1 MKLAAFTLAAAVAAA
16 PFAVSAQSS
25 SAAQAAGAADSKS
38 ITLRGCVVPGG
49 DKGTY
54 VLTHVTEMPAAGRS
68 AMPETAH
75 GRRVIFWLD
84 KHEALLEHANH
95 AVEVTGK
102 LDGAQESEVEF
113 KNGDRKDGGLI
124 AKFEG
129 PGKDVRV
136 PAETVERAIG
146 TTGRAASDKNDP
158 KTTEK
163 SDLKTMLLKV
173 KVESVKATDYSCRE
187 Q

>member
-1 MKLAAFTLAAAVAAA
+1 MKFAAFTLAAAVAVT
-16 PFAVSAQSS
+16 PFAVSPQSS
-25 SAAQAAGAADSKS
+25 SAAQAAGTADAKS
-38 ITLRGCVVPGG
+38 ITLRGCVVPGA

-54 VLTHVTEMPAAGRS
+54 VLTHVTEVPPAGRS

-75 GRRVIFWLD
+75 GRRVVFWLD
-84 KHEALLEHANH
+84 KHDALLEHANH
-95 AVEVTGK
+95 AVEVMGK
-102 LDGAQESEVEF
+102 LDGAEESEIEF
-113 KNGDRKDGGLI
+113 KNGERKDGGLL
-124 AKFEG
+124 AEFEG

-146 TTGRAASDKNDP
+146 TTGRTAEKN
-158 KTTEK
+158 
-163 SDLKTMLLKV
+163 DLKTMLLKV

>member
-1 MKLAAFTLAAAVAAA
+1 MKLAAFSLAAAVMAA

-25 SAAQAAGAADSKS
+25 TAAQSTASVDTKS
-38 ITLRGCVVPGG
+38 ITLRGCVVPGA

-54 VLTHVTEMPAAGRS
+54 VLTHVTEVPPAGRS
-68 AMPETAH
+68 AIPESAH
-75 GRRVIFWLD
+75 GRRVVFWLD
-84 KHEALLEHANH
+84 KHDALLEHANH

-102 LDGAQESEVEF
+102 IDGAEESEIEL
-113 KNGDRKDGGLI
+113 KNGDRKDGGLL
-124 AKFEG
+124 AEFEG

-146 TTGRAASDKNDP
+146 TTGRAASEKNDV
-158 KTTEK
+158 
-163 SDLKTMLLKV
+163 KTMLMKV
-173 KVESVKATDYSCRE
+173 KVDNVKATDYSCRE

>member
-1 MKLAAFTLAAAVAAA
+1 MKVAAFTLAAAVAVT

-25 SAAQAAGAADSKS
+25 SAAQAAGAADAKS
-38 ITLRGCVVPGG
+38 ITLRGCVVPGA

-54 VLTHVTEMPAAGRS
+54 VLTHVTEVPPAGRS

-75 GRRVIFWLD
+75 GRRVVFWLD

-95 AVEVTGK
+95 AVEVMGK
-102 LDGAQESEVEF
+102 LDGAEESEIEF
-113 KNGDRKDGGLI
+113 KNGERKDGGLL
-124 AKFEG
+124 AEFEG

-146 TTGRAASDKNDP
+146 TTGRTAEKN
-158 KTTEK
+158 
-163 SDLKTMLLKV
+163 DLKTMLLKV

>member
-25 SAAQAAGAADSKS
+25 SAAQPAGATDSKG
-38 ITLRGCVVPGG
+38 ITLRGCVVPGA

-54 VLTHVTEMPAAGRS
+54 VLTHVTEMPSAGRS

-113 KNGDRKDGGLI
+113 KNGDRKDGGLM
-124 AKFEG
+124 AEFEG

>member
-1 MKLAAFTLAAAVAAA
+1 MKLAAFTLAAAVAVA
-16 PFAVSAQSS
+16 PFAVSAQSP
-25 SAAQAAGAADSKS
+25 SAAQQAAGAADTKS
-38 ITLRGCVVPGG
+38 ITLRGCVVPGA

-54 VLTHVTEMPAAGRS
+54 VLTHVTEVPAAGRS

-84 KHEALLEHANH
+84 KHDAILEHANH
-95 AVEVTGK
+95 AVEVKGK

-113 KNGDRKDGGLI
+113 KTGDRKDGGLL
-124 AKFEG
+124 AEFEG

-146 TTGRAASDKNDP
+146 TTGRSAAEKN
-158 KTTEK
+158 
-163 SDLKTMLLKV
+163 DLKTMLMKV

>member
-1 MKLAAFTLAAAVAAA
+1 MKLAAFTLVAAVAAV

-25 SAAQAAGAADSKS
+25 NSSSGSSLTTAQAAGAADSKS
-38 ITLRGCVVPGG
+38 ITLRGCVVPGV

-54 VLTHVTEMPAAGRS
+54 VLTHVTELPQAGRS

-84 KHEALLEHANH
+84 KDKALLEHANH
-95 AVEVTGK
+95 AVEVSGK
-102 LDGAQESEVEF
+102 LDGVEESEIEL
-113 KNGDRKDGGLI
+113 KNGDRKDGGLL
-124 AKFEG
+124 AEFEG

-136 PAETVERAIG
+136 PAETVEKAIG
-146 TTGRAASDKNDP
+146 TTGRTTAEKNDV
-158 KTTEK
+158 
-163 SDLKTMLLKV
+163 KTMLMKV